1 MTIKT
6 TATVSVIIPCFRCAS
21 TIERAVKSV
30 IQQTQ
35 KPAEVILV
43 DDASDDETLAVLRE
57 IEQQYPDWIKVIAL
71 EVNLGV
77 ASARNMGWAIATQ
90 PYIAFLDTDDA
101 WHPKKIE
108 IQFTYMSQ
116 HPEVT
121 LSGHR
126 HQIINQDDILPDW
139 AVPPSTQAVWI
150 RKWDLLLSNK
160 FVTPSIMVRRDI
172 PQRFSEQQ
180 RYMEDH
186 LLWLEILCDGAL
198 VVKLPDKLAA
208 IYKSS
213 FGATGLSSNIY
224 AMERSEIY
232 NYVHMYK
239 THRIGLSALVFLE
252 AFSLIKYMRRLAIV
266 GARKVLVRFENYN
279 DSLQYL
285 IRTYL

>member
-1 MTIKT
+1 MKNNHVPVT
-6 TATVSVIIPCFRCAS
+6 VIIPCYRCAS
-21 TIERAVKSV
+21 TIRRAIQSV
-30 IQQTQ
+30 IAQTQ
-35 KPAEVILV
+35 KPAEIILV
-43 DDASDDETLAVLRE
+43 DDASGDEALALLRE
-57 IEQQYPDWIKVIAL
+57 LEQQYPDWIKVIAL
-71 EVNLGV
+71 AKNQGA
-77 ASARNMGWAIATQ
+77 ASTRNAGWAAASHTF
-90 PYIAFLDTDDA
+90 IAFLDADDA

-108 IQFTYMSQ
+108 IQYAYMNT

-126 HQIINQDDILPDW
+126 HQILNQDDHLPDW
-139 AVPPSTQAVWI
+139 LIPPSTDVVCI
-150 RKWDLLLSNK
+150 SKWGLLLSNK
-160 FVTPSIMVRRDI
+160 FITPSIMVRRDI

-213 FGATGLSSNIY
+213 FGATGLSSNIV

-232 NYVHMYK
+232 NYLYMYK
-239 THRIGLSALVFLE
+239 THRIGLSSLVFLE

-266 GARKVLVRFENYN
+266 GARKVLVHFEN
-279 DSLQYL
+279 
-285 IRTYL
+285 

>member
-1 MTIKT
+1 VKNNHVPVT
-6 TATVSVIIPCFRCAS
+6 VIIPCYRCAS
-21 TIERAVKSV
+21 TIRRAIQSV
-30 IQQTQ
+30 IAQTQ
-35 KPAEVILV
+35 KPAEIILV
-43 DDASDDETLAVLRE
+43 DDASGDEALALLRE
-57 IEQQYPDWIKVIAL
+57 LEQQYPDWIKVIAL
-71 EVNLGV
+71 AKNQGA
-77 ASARNMGWAIATQ
+77 ASTRNAGWAAASHTF
-90 PYIAFLDTDDA
+90 IAFLDADDA

-108 IQFTYMSQ
+108 IQYAYMNT

-126 HQIINQDDILPDW
+126 HQILNQDDHLPDW
-139 AVPPSTQAVWI
+139 LIPPSTDVVCI
-150 RKWDLLLSNK
+150 SKWGLLLSNK
-160 FVTPSIMVRRDI
+160 FITPSIMVRRDI

-213 FGATGLSSNIY
+213 FGATGLSSNIV

-232 NYVHMYK
+232 NYLYMYK
-239 THRIGLSALVFLE
+239 THRIGLSSLVFLE

-266 GARKVLVRFENYN
+266 GARKVLVHFEN
-279 DSLQYL
+279 
-285 IRTYL
+285 